1 MSRGCAPVPPLG
13 QDVVV
18 VRLHTRGDL
27 DRHGHG
33 YGSLSFLTFLSLGDE
48 SSPPPECG
56 DQVNS
61 LGCGSAEGEH
71 KGLYARS
78 EKLDLEQAISNGFG
92 LSDQLIQPLVGNRT
106 VALVVNVT
114 SMSRARCLSIEE
126 HAKA

>member
-1 MSRGCAPVPPLG
+1 M
-13 QDVVV
+13 

-71 KGLYARS
+71 KGLGYVAKMHGGDMMGVKPHFLFSLGSHSKQAGDERNLPQNVS
-78 EKLDLEQAISNGFG
+78 FFHTTHLPFPHHVHDLIS
-92 LSDQLIQPLVGNRT
+92 L
-106 VALVVNVT
+106 
-114 SMSRARCLSIEE
+114 
-126 HAKA
+126 

>member
-1 MSRGCAPVPPLG
+1 MA
-13 QDVVV
+13 
-18 VRLHTRGDL
+18 RLHTRGDL

-92 LSDQLIQPLVGNRT
+92 LPDQLIQSLFGKQAQAEAHLSSTLSLVPRQAGTTKHR
-106 VALVVNVT
+106 
-114 SMSRARCLSIEE
+114 REC
-126 HAKA
+126 

>member
-1 MSRGCAPVPPLG
+1 
-13 QDVVV
+13 

-56 DQVNS
+56 DQVKS

-92 LSDQLIQPLVGNRT
+92 LPDLLCLVIRPRPRLLNKPLKILSFHQIRFPRLIRRQLLIAYPRPDSV
-106 VALVVNVT
+106 
-114 SMSRARCLSIEE
+114 
-126 HAKA
+126 